1 MQRLCRLATALGLC
15 LSGCDLAPHYH
26 VPVTNVPVQYKDSTE
41 FQRARPADQLPR
53 GAWWTLFGDPTLNA
67 LESQV
72 DIADPTLARALAS
85 FQQARALAAEANSG
99 LYPQLNLGGHVFYDR
114 QSNNRPLRG
123 GGQPNEYLDSTMTAQ
138 ATYEVDLWGRVAN
151 AIKAGRQAAQASA
164 ADLESLRLSL
174 HAELAGDYVEL
185 RGFDAQALVLK
196 NAVDAYAQALRLT
209 QNRFAGKISSG
220 IDVSRAQTQLEAAR
234 AALSDVT
241 ERRAIEEHAIAVLVG
256 KVPAQFQIASVA
268 STMTLP
274 EISPGLPS
282 TLLERRPDVAA
293 AERQMAAANAQIGVA
308 RAAFYPQLSLNILYG
323 FQNTAINPFSLPD
336 ELWAIGPGLAMPL
349 FEGGLRNAEEA
360 ATIAVYKQTVG
371 EYRQT
376 VLTAFQQVEDALAGL
391 RFLGQETQQEQA
403 AVDAAQ
409 HTVQM
414 TTNLYKDGATSFL
427 DVVVAQTS
435 ELQTEQAL
443 VDLRTRRME
452 SAVLL
457 IRALGGGWSVRDLP
471 GERAMGKL
479 ASR

>member
-1 MQRLCRLATALGLC
+1 MPCFSKRSCRTLAWLAASSGLC

-26 VPVTNVPVQYKDSTE
+26 VPVTNVPVQYRDATE
-41 FQRARPADQLPR
+41 FQRAHPADKLPR
-53 GAWWTLFGDPTLNA
+53 GAWWKLFDDPVLNTLEA
-67 LESQV
+67 QV
-72 DIADPTLARALAS
+72 DEADPTLATALAS

-114 QSNNRPLRG
+114 QSENRPLRG
-123 GGQPNEYLDSTMTAQ
+123 SGQPNEYLDSTITAQ

-151 AIKAGRQAAQASA
+151 AIKSGHAAAQASA
-164 ADLESLRLSL
+164 ADFESVRLSL

-185 RGFDAQALVLK
+185 RGFDTQAVVLK
-196 NAVDAYAQALRLT
+196 NAVDAYGQALILT

-234 AALSDVT
+234 AALSDVS
-241 ERRAIEEHAIAVLVG
+241 ERRALEEHAIAVLVG
-256 KVPAQFQIASVA
+256 RVPAQLQIAPAA

-274 EISPGLPS
+274 EVAPGLPS
-282 TLLERRPDVAA
+282 TLLERRPDVAS

-360 ATIAVYKQTVG
+360 AAIAVYKQAVG
-371 EYRQT
+371 GYRQT
-376 VLTAFQQVEDALAGL
+376 VLTAFQQVEDALAGVRL
-391 RFLGQETQQEQA
+391 LGQEAQQEQA

-443 VDLRTRRME
+443 VDVRTRRME

-457 IRALGGGWSVRDLP
+457 IRALGGGWSVQDLP
-471 GERAMGKL
+471 KK
-479 ASR
+479 